1 MVPKT
6 IKTVAGRHVRFLGIA
21 RRVEV
26 GEKFPHRAVTFTFKS
41 ALHAAIM
48 GSGSIFGRC
57 PKGTYLMHCL
67 SPCDTSADVWRG
79 TAGFWAASDRVMD
92 GLGCPKFG
100 PVPARCVRCPI
111 EHQTG
116 TGIFILRSD
125 CDEKKVTRCPPNSQT

>member
-1 MVPKT
+1 MPKT
-6 IKTVAGRHVRFLGIA
+6 IKAVAGRHVRFLGIV

-48 GSGSIFGRC
+48 GSGSIIGRC
-57 PKGTYLMHCL
+57 PKSTNLMHCL

-79 TAGFWAASDRVMD
+79 TAGIWAASDRFMD
-92 GLGCPKFG
+92 GLGCPIFG
-100 PVPARCVRCPI
+100 PMPARCVRCPI

-116 TGIFILRSD
+116 TCIFILRAD
-125 CDEKKVTRCPPNSQT
+125 CDEKKVTRCPPNSQK